1 MSSVLMV
8 LTGSTV
14 WTMKDGT
21 PHPTGF
27 WAEEFTR
34 PHKTFSDAGLKVSIA
49 TPQGRTPVVDQLSLA
64 LPFNGNDAAAVES
77 HKAYIAAKKSTLE
90 SSNVLGRINPSDF
103 DVMFVVGGH
112 GPMQDL
118 AVDPDIGG
126 LIAAILGGENKI
138 LASICHGTAS
148 FLTAH
153 DGSGQ
158 WLFKGCKLSVFRNQ
172 EGTLDSFSG
181 NTPRLSEIWFLVG

>member
-49 TPQGRTPVVDQLSLA
+49 TPQGRTPVVDPLSLA
-64 LPFNGNDAAAVES
+64 LPFNGNDAATVES
-77 HKAYIAAKKSTLE
+77 HKAYIAAEKSMIE
-90 SSNVLGRINPSDF
+90 RSIVLGRIKQSYL
-103 DVMFVVGGH
+103 H
-112 GPMQDL
+112 
-118 AVDPDIGG
+118 
-126 LIAAILGGENKI
+126 
-138 LASICHGTAS
+138 
-148 FLTAH
+148 
-153 DGSGQ
+153 
-158 WLFKGCKLSVFRNQ
+158 
-172 EGTLDSFSG
+172 
-181 NTPRLSEIWFLVG
+181 